1 MTDLTPAQ
9 LQELRRDL
17 LELQDEID
25 RILVLTREGVRPVD
39 LEEPIGRLTRMD
51 ALQLQSLA
59 RANRSSL
66 EVRKKQVRA
75 ALAAMESGG
84 AYGLCRRCEE
94 TIAFRRLKAR
104 PETPFCV
111 HCQESLESRL

>member
-1 MTDLTPAQ
+1 MTDLTPAR
-9 LQELRRDL
+9 LRELRGDL

-25 RILVLTREGVRPVD
+25 RILALTREGARPVD

-59 RANRSSL
+59 RANHSSL

-75 ALAAMESGG
+75 SLAAIESGT
-84 AYGLCRRCEE
+84 YGLCRRCEE
-94 TIAFRRLKAR
+94 SIAFRRLKAR

-111 HCQESLESRL
+111 HCQESLESHA

>member
-1 MTDLTPAQ
+1 MTDLTPAR
-9 LQELRRDL
+9 LRELHRDL

-25 RILVLTREGVRPVD
+25 RILALTREGARPVD

-51 ALQLQSLA
+51 AIQLQSLA
-59 RANRSSL
+59 RASRSSL
-66 EVRKKQVRA
+66 EVRKRQVRA
-75 ALAAMESGG
+75 ALTAIEKGV
-84 AYGLCRRCEE
+84 YGLCRRCEE

-111 HCQESLESRL
+111 RCQASLESRA